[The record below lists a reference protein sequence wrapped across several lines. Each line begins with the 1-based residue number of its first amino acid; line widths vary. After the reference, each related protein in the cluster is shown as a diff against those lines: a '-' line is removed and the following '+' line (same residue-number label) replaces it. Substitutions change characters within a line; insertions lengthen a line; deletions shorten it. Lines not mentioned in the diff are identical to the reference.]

1 VADAATLARPYA
13 RAAFEHAHAAQQ
25 LAAWGDLLAKASAV
39 IGDAQVAPLV
49 GNPHVARNELV
60 EFVLDVAGG
69 ASDERAR
76 NFLHLLADNGR
87 LAVLPEIAAQYAEL
101 RAAVENTVDVTV
113 TSALPLTTE
122 QSDKLTQALTRRLR
136 RTVRLHTAVDPSL
149 VGGAIVRAGDFV
161 VDGSLRGRIERLGN
175 TMAGA

>member
-1 VADAATLARPYA
+1 MCSS
-13 RAAFEHAHAAQQ
+13 
-25 LAAWGDLLAKASAV
+25 DL
-39 IGDAQVAPLV
+39 
-49 GNPHVARNELV
+49 
-60 EFVLDVAGG
+60 
-69 ASDERAR
+69 
-76 NFLHLLADNGR
+76 NGR

-113 TSALPLTTE
+113 TSALPLTAE

-161 VDGSLRGRIERLGN
+161 VDGSLRGRIERLGH